1 MGTPL
6 FQALV
11 DLFPDAQPV
20 LDGVKANYQ
29 QWQTAAA
36 EAAAAPP
43 PLPKPAVAAA
53 DAPAIA

>member
-1 MGTPL
+1 M
-6 FQALV
+6 V

-29 QWQTAAA
+29 QWQAAAA

-43 PLPKPAVAAA
+43 AAPPAAAAGGQAVA
-53 DAPAIA
+53 